1 MSPNRITKSI
11 EQLETDLYVYTYRD
25 DDICK
30 WKMKKKFKEKQREN
44 VALRRN
50 RGIRRFFSH
59 SLLSLFTSG
68 TVLVKTVV
76 KQTK

>member
-1 MSPNRITKSI
+1 MQTEN
-11 EQLETDLYVYTYRD
+11 
-25 DDICK
+25 
-30 WKMKKKFKEKQREN
+30 KKKFKEKQREN

-59 SLLSLFTSG
+59 SILSLSISG

-76 KQTK
+76 TQAK